1 MIAYVLTLSVAES
14 AWCYVGL
21 RRLRDPV
28 ESVSLPRVL
37 TYGLVRLLIGRTMVF
52 VTQNFLTG
60 VSDWVIYG
68 AVLLPLRWLA
78 WSLVA
83 ELIAVGRVLFATLLA
98 GNRASN
104 LWRLSGTL
112 LCCAADLIVLFGGY
126 WVGLFWP

>member
-1 MIAYVLTLSVAES
+1 MIVYVLALYVAEA

-21 RRLRDPV
+21 RRLREPV
-28 ESVSLPRVL
+28 ESLSGLRAL

-68 AVLLPLRWLA
+68 VVLLPLRWLA
-78 WSLVA
+78 WSFVA
-83 ELIAVGRVLFATLLA
+83 ELIAVGRVRFGTLLA
-98 GNRASN
+98 GDRRSN
-104 LWRLSGTL
+104 LWRLGGTL

>member
-1 MIAYVLTLSVAES
+1 MIFYVLTLYVAES

-28 ESVSLPRVL
+28 ESVSRHRAL

-83 ELIAVGRVLFATLLA
+83 ELIAVGRVRFAILLV
-98 GNRASN
+98 GDRRSN
-104 LWRLSGTL
+104 LWRLSGAL

>member
-1 MIAYVLTLSVAES
+1 
-14 AWCYVGL
+14 
-21 RRLRDPV
+21 
-28 ESVSLPRVL
+28 
-37 TYGLVRLLIGRTMVF
+37 MVF

-68 AVLLPLRWLA
+68 VVLLPLRWLA

-83 ELIAVGRVLFATLLA
+83 ELIAVGRVRFGNLLA
-98 GNRASN
+98 GDRGSN

-112 LCCAADLIVLFGGY
+112 LCCAADPIVLFGGY